1 MLSCALC
8 PAAAVLLSAMLAS
21 ADAPVPV
28 RYPEANFHET
38 LVLRAADGSKLA
50 DGEFSQAVE
59 GTLVTARLV
68 LRFADGSLHDDTVVF
83 SQDGEFTVVRDHLV
97 QSGPAFPRALD
108 MSIDAATGR
117 VRVVYS
123 EKDGRPR
130 QVEKVFSLPP
140 DLSNGIVPTLL
151 KNIGPAGPRRTLS
164 LVVATPSPRL
174 VRLEI
179 VSASREPV
187 RVGPAGASRDAT
199 HYVLKVRIGGAA
211 GWLAP
216 LVGKQPPDSHV
227 WISSDT
233 PPVYLRSDQPFF
245 LGGSLWR
252 IDATGGEAKEGGPL
266 GR

>member
-83 SQDGEFTVVRDHLV
+83 SQDGQFTVVRDHLV